1 MNVGDWKAG
10 KMVRLINEVKNIMNK
25 TDLLKNLSTRRRMFE
40 EYLKVKTPQGRANPI
55 KQTEDRPGK
64 LRKAGK
70 TPKGSGA

>member
-1 MNVGDWKAG
+1 
-10 KMVRLINEVKNIMNK
+10 MVRLINEVKNIMNK

-40 EYLKVKTPQGRANPI
+40 DYLKEKTPQGRANTI

-64 LRKAGK
+64 LRNAGK